1 MSKGMVHIYTGNGK
15 GKTTSAAGLA
25 ARCAGHSKKVIF
37 YQFLKV
43 TPTGE
48 LDSLK
53 KLGVDVIRV
62 NTCEK
67 FYSNM
72 NDEEKNITKRETDSA
87 LVSLFS
93 KPCALLVLDEIL
105 CAADNGII
113 NIGKIIEIIKNKP
126 SDTELILTGRNMP
139 AELLEYADYVSE
151 IKCLKHPYDKGI
163 DARQGIDF

>member
-1 MSKGMVHIYTGNGK
+1 MSKGLVHIYTGNGK
-15 GKTTSAAGLA
+15 GKTTSAVGLA
-25 ARCAGHSKKVIF
+25 VRCAGHGKKAVF
-37 YQFLKV
+37 YQFLKA

-48 LDSLK
+48 LNSLK
-53 KLGVDVIRV
+53 KLDVDVIRV

-67 FYSNM
+67 FYFNM
-72 NDEEKNITKRETDSA
+72 NDEEKYITRCETELA

-93 KPCALLVLDEIL
+93 KPCDLLILDEII

-139 AELLEYADYVSE
+139 AELLKYADYVSE
-151 IKCLKHPYDKGI
+151 IICLKHPYDKGV
-163 DARQGIDF
+163 DARRGIDF